1 VLGDF
6 LEISLSTRDILAS
19 IEFYRKLGFSEAP
32 AGSTWKHPY
41 TVMTDGRLYL
51 GLHKRDAASPA
62 LSFVLPELSRR
73 LPDFETLGIELTSC
87 NIGLDQFNELSFLDP
102 DGQLVTLLEARTY
115 SPVHAAHLPATLCGY
130 FQEFRLSVRNRA
142 ASVRFWEAMGFIVSD
157 ENESSGSYAQ
167 ASWGGINLGL
177 NQTARTLPPELVF
190 SRPGLDEVIPFIE
203 MRGLDMKEDAQG
215 VRLATPEGLNL
226 VLRPEE
232 P

>member
-1 VLGDF
+1 MLGDF

-32 AGSTWKHPY
+32 AGSTWRHPY

-87 NIGLDQFNELSFLDP
+87 NIGLDQFNELSFMDP

-115 SPVHAAHLPATLCGY
+115 SPVHAAHLQPTLCGY
-130 FQEFRLSVRNRA
+130 FQEFRLSVRNRS
-142 ASVRFWEAMGFIVSD
+142 ASARFWENMGFIIND
-157 ENESSGSYAQ
+157 ESSGPEPSTQ

-177 NQTARTLPPELVF
+177 SQTARPSPPELVF
-190 SRPGLDEVIPFIE
+190 SHPALDEIEPLLE
-203 MRGLDMKEDAQG
+203 MRGLTMQNDTRG
-215 VRLATPEGLNL
+215 LHLPTPEGLNL
-226 VLRPEE
+226 LLRHEDP
-232 P
+232 